1 MFGFF
6 IAALSAGGLILI
18 AKRRHYRGPTGWALR
33 RLDASP
39 AQEKVI
45 REATGEMRDAF
56 RDFRKVGRESKQELA
71 DALRQDAFERP
82 RIEAWINA
90 RKAELDQLS
99 ERLVRSAEEVHT
111 TLDSE
116 QREKLS
122 RWIER
127 SVLHHRHHRH
137 C

>member
-6 IAALSAGGLILI
+6 VAGASALGLILM
-18 AKRRHYRGPTGWALR
+18 AKRGHHGSPAGWALR

-45 REATGEMRDAF
+45 RQASGEIRSAF
-56 RDFRKVGRESKQELA
+56 RDFRKVGRDSKGELA
-71 DALRQDAFERP
+71 EALRQDEFARG
-82 RIEAWINA
+82 RIEAWIA
-90 RKAELDQLS
+90 GRKAELDQLS
-99 ERLVRSAEEVHT
+99 ERVIGAVEEVHT

-116 QREKLS
+116 QRQKLS
-122 RWIER
+122 NWIER
-127 SVLHHRHHRH
+127 GGFRHRHRH